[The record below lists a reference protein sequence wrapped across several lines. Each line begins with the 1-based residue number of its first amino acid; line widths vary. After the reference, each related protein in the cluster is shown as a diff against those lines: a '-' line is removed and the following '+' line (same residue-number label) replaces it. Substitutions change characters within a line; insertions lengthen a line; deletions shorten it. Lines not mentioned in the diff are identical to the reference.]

1 VRQTFDRILSVV
13 PVVLVPAAWTLAALA
28 GHTTLVSSDA
38 LAVALGVMTG
48 FFAVFVAHPEMR
60 GPVLGAW
67 RRVIAVGLVVTA
79 VGLVDQLSPAVTPS
93 HLAVVAVWLAAP
105 VYGLAATGQALG
117 LRRYRLFAAASF
129 AGAAL
134 LVVSAA
140 PAVPAVAGLAGLAVG
155 GAGQTAS
162 IADAVWRQSRSA

>member
-1 VRQTFDRILSVV
+1 MRQTLDRALSVV
-13 PVVLVPAAWTLAALA
+13 PVLLVPAAWTLAALA
-28 GHTTLVSSDA
+28 GHTTLVASDA
-38 LAVALGVMTG
+38 LAVALGVMTV

-67 RRVIAVGLVVTA
+67 RRVIAVGMVVTA
-79 VGLVDQLSPAVTPS
+79 AGLVDQLSPAVTS
-93 HLAVVAVWLAAP
+93 THLAVVAVWLAAP
-105 VYGLAATGQALG
+105 VYGLVATGRALG

-140 PAVPAVAGLAGLAVG
+140 PAVPAPAGLVGIAVG

-162 IADAVWRQSRSA
+162 VADAVWRQSRSA